1 MAERKTQENNASVR
15 VFLESVKNETRRK
28 DALAVLKIMESVT
41 GKRAKMWG
49 PSIVGCGKHHYKYAS
64 GREGDICS
72 VGFAPRVGSLV
83 FYLGNFKG
91 RAKMLKEIGKH
102 RVGPGGC
109 IYINKLADVDVQ
121 ILQKMIGEAFRHAEA
136 G

>member
-1 MAERKTQENNASVR
+1 MAERKTQENNANVR
-15 VFLESVKNETRRK
+15 EFLNSVKNDTRRK
-28 DALAVLKIMESVT
+28 DSLVVLKIMESVT
-41 GKRAKMWG
+41 GKKAKMWG
-49 PSIVGCGKHHYKYAS
+49 PSIVGCGKHHYRYAS

-72 VGFAPRVGSLV
+72 VGFAPRAQSLV
-83 FYLGNFKG
+83 FYLGNFDG
-91 RAKMLKEIGKH
+91 RAKMLEKLGKN

-121 ILQKMIGEAFRHAEA
+121 ILEDMIGKAYRHAEA